1 MGMDQENQE
10 KPAIRVKGV
19 GDSLW
24 VAVDSSLT
32 LNTLQSE
39 LKKVFDRLKLKHS
52 VENTRV
58 VLDPGD
64 DAGHD
69 YLLDSLGAFLK
80 TNYGIGTVSPPPKK
94 QLPQTDPQT
103 TPQTGKNRQ
112 KDMAGAWR
120 YRRSEVLMMTGRV
133 RSGQKV
139 EASKHLVLLGNVNPG
154 GQVIAGG
161 DILIMGSL
169 RGTAKAGQPENEEA
183 IILALDFQPS
193 QVHIGGYV
201 AAGLPFTGQAI
212 AEYAHVQEGTI
223 VVDNYLQSDPFG
235 KMPWPETR

>member
-1 MGMDQENQE
+1 MNQENHE
-10 KPAIRVKGV
+10 KPAIRLKGV

-24 VAVDSSLT
+24 VTLDST
-32 LNTLQSE
+32 LPLETLKSE
-39 LKKVFDRLKLKHS
+39 LKKVFDQLKLS

-64 DAGHD
+64 NVVHD
-69 YLLDSLGAFLK
+69 DLMESLGEVLK
-80 TNYGIGTVSPPPKK
+80 KQYGIATVSPPSQK
-94 QLPQTDPQT
+94 TS
-103 TPQTGKNRQ
+103 PQTGKNRQ

-139 EASKHLVLLGNVNPG
+139 EASKHLILLGNVNPG
-154 GQVIAGG
+154 AQVIAGG

-169 RGTAKAGQPENEEA
+169 RGTAKAGYPENENA
-183 IILALDFQPS
+183 IILALDFQPT

-201 AAGLPFTGQAI
+201 AAGLPFADRAI
-212 AEYAHVQEGTI
+212 AEYAHVLDGVI
-223 VVDNYLQSDPFG
+223 VVEDYLQSDPFG
-235 KMPWPETR
+235 KMPWPEIR